1 MQFSYRVGVIL
12 LSIELFKLVLIIE
25 VKNWKMVY
33 VKVLN
38 EKCVYEMDEIL
49 DFIENFI
56 KRLFRF
62 VKDLDDVRVYMAVLV
77 EIREVEIRIDMTI
90 IFMEESY
97 VMLNKYNI
105 FFNDGNVERVDILFY
120 GWKKLIVQS
129 Q

>member
-1 MQFSYRVGVIL
+1 M
-12 LSIELFKLVLIIE
+12 LSTELFKLVLIIE

-62 VKDLDDVRVYMAVLV
+62 VKDLDDVRVYMVALV

-120 GWKKLIVQS
+120 GWKKLIV
-129 Q
+129 

>member
-12 LSIELFKLVLIIE
+12 LSTELFKLVLIIE

-77 EIREVEIRIDMTI
+77 EIREVEIRIDMII

>member
-12 LSIELFKLVLIIE
+12 LSTELFKLVLIIE

-77 EIREVEIRIDMTI
+77 EIWEVEIRIDMTI

>member
-12 LSIELFKLVLIIE
+12 LSTELFKLVLIIE

-56 KRLFRF
+56 KRLSRF

>member
-12 LSIELFKLVLIIE
+12 LSTELFKLVLIIE

>member
-56 KRLFRF
+56 KRLSRF

-77 EIREVEIRIDMTI
+77 EIREVEIRIDMMI